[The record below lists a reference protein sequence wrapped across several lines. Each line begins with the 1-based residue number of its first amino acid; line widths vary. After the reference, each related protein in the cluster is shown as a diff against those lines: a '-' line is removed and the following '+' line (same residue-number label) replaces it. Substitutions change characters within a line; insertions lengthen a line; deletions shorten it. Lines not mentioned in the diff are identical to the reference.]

1 MKIRNALFV
10 LGMVCLLSI
19 AQGTDIA
26 ASGPRLTGEEKR
38 QAVRD
43 ASAARSG
50 GRISSASAF
59 QTIPL
64 VANYQE
70 NGIWTKT
77 YMSITNPASKDI
89 TVYLTLYTTAGEHGT
104 LSVQLNAYETKSW
117 SDLIGYQGFNFEG
130 RGALEID
137 SWFGP
142 PNGSSA
148 DEFIVHLGL
157 HRLVPGLG
165 RLFTVVEANSS
176 LDSVGGSNN
185 GWNTGVPNNAW
196 RRTSV
201 GVFND
206 GLSSAGVM
214 AYFIDSSGKVIET
227 VNFTVPAHS
236 WAEKPLTQDLSVGCV
251 QWSSS
256 STIFAYALTTDTHT
270 GDMNFQPAIPYIP

>member
-1 MKIRNALFV
+1 MKLRNAWFV
-10 LGMVCLLSI
+10 LGVVCLFSTA

-26 ASGPRLTGEEKR
+26 ASVPRLSGEQKR

-43 ASAARSG
+43 SNVG
-50 GRISSASAF
+50 GSRISSASAF

-70 NGIWTKT
+70 NGIRTKT
-77 YMSITNPASKDI
+77 YMSITNPASKVI
-89 TVYLTLYTTAGEHGT
+89 TVYLTLYTADGERGT
-104 LSVQLNAYETKSW
+104 LNVQLNAYETKTW
-117 SDLIGYQGFNFEG
+117 SDLIGHQGFNYEG
-130 RGALEID
+130 RGALELD

-142 PNGSSA
+142 PNGSSS
-148 DEFIVHLGL
+148 DKFLVHLGL

-165 RLFTVVEANSS
+165 RLYTVVDANTS
-176 LDSVGGSNN
+176 LDGVGGSYD

-206 GLSSAGVM
+206 GFSSAEVA

-227 VNFTVPAHS
+227 VNFVVPGHS
-236 WAEKPLTQDLSVGCV
+236 WAEKPLTQDLPVGCV
-251 QWSSS
+251 QWSSG
-256 STIFAYALTTDTHT
+256 STIFAYVVTTDTHT
-270 GDMNFQPAIPYIP
+270 GDINFQPAISYIP